1 MTKDPSAG
9 TILKLLT
16 EATQSDWQPKTT
28 TTESQELLTA
38 AEWCQETSFDKI
50 TVSLQDWKLICLSL
64 WFCRTK
70 DTNLWLFRLRPLSL
84 CFEILV

>member
-16 EATQSDWQPKTT
+16 EAIQNDWEPKTP
-28 TTESQELLTA
+28 TTESQELFTA
-38 AEWCQETSFDKI
+38 AEWCREISIDKI
-50 TVSLQDWKLICLSL
+50 TVSLWGWKLICLSL
-64 WFCRTK
+64 WICRTK

-84 CFEILV
+84 CFQSLV